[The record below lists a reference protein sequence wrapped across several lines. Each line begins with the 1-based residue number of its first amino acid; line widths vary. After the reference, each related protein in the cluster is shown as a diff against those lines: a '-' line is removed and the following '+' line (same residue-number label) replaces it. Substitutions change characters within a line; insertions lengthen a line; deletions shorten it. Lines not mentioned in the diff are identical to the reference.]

1 MIVESLVAAH
11 IATAAATT
19 VLYIDSNDKQQTIN
33 KLTEQLNTNTKQ
45 LRINTSAIET
55 NQKALLYI
63 VEKKK

>member
-19 VLYIDSNDKQQTIN
+19 VLYMDSNDKQQTIN

-45 LRINTSAIET
+45 LRMVASNKST
-55 NQKALLYI
+55 NQQDLLLI
-63 VEKKK
+63 LKRNK